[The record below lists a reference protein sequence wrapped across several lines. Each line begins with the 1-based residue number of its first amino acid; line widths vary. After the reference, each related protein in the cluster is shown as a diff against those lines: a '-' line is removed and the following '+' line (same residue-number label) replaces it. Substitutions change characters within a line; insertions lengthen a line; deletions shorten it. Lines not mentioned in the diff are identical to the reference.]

1 MEQWQVIQSSS
12 LYQWKE
18 TRLTG
23 VVFLDL
29 SVDGD
34 TREHVVG
41 VELALRD
48 LFAAGE
54 SQVSETCPTETFGL
68 SRLAD
73 GETNELSAHD
83 GARRRQQHV
92 TGQL

>member
-1 MEQWQVIQSSS
+1 MDTDDSE
-12 LYQWKE
+12 
-18 TRLTG
+18 
-23 VVFLDL
+23 VVD
-29 SVDGD
+29 
-34 TREHVVG
+34 G
-41 VELALRD
+41 VELAFRD

-73 GETNELSAHD
+73 GETDELSAHD